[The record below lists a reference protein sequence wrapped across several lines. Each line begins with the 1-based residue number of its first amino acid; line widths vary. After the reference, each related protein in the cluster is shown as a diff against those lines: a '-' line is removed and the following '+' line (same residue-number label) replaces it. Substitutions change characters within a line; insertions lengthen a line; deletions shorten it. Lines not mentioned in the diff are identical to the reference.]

1 MFILSLI
8 FSTFCVSIKVVGVR
22 LPAHHF
28 LGWSSG
34 VLCGASA
41 TFLCCGCLLLTS
53 IYYTIKCNLSI
64 VDLYYFMKY
73 AKYY

>member
-8 FSTFCVSIKVVGVR
+8 FFTFCVSIKVVGVR

-41 TFLCCGCLLLTS
+41 TFFVLW
-53 IYYTIKCNLSI
+53 LSLAYI
-64 VDLYYFMKY
+64 HILHYKV
-73 AKYY
+73 

>member
-8 FSTFCVSIKVVGVR
+8 FSTFCVSIKVLGVR

-41 TFLCCGCLLLTS
+41 TFFVLW
-53 IYYTIKCNLSI
+53 LSLAYI
-64 VDLYYFMKY
+64 HITL
-73 AKYY
+73 